1 MGYLFI
7 CHSDWLLHEES
18 CPRLDL
24 VHPGGALPLLVYT
37 PNRQL
42 ESVAIAAQM
51 ARTDAALLGA
61 LANGGCVV
69 SHNSVYLFLPSF
81 KLIIASLVVRRGAL
95 CTDGAVEP
103 CCKLMCPRSPSQ
115 LPPSWWNY
123 IHTHA
128 RLRPSCWRI
137 CRVKPCSQL
146 ANWTDLHQVDP
157 VTRRVIGLARQ
168 RREVDWLRGCSSRAA
183 VVAVQFSSVHV
194 LWTWL

>member
-1 MGYLFI
+1 MTHVTCRLTAKNRDQLLNLTLSNRVWATFLSVN
-7 CHSDWLLHEES
+7 SDWLLHEES

-37 PNRQL
+37 PNHQL

-51 ARTDAALLGA
+51 VRTDAALLGA

-81 KLIIASLVVRRGAL
+81 KLIIASLVVCRSAL

-115 LPPSWWNY
+115 LPPS
-123 IHTHA
+123 
-128 RLRPSCWRI
+128 
-137 CRVKPCSQL
+137 
-146 ANWTDLHQVDP
+146 
-157 VTRRVIGLARQ
+157 
-168 RREVDWLRGCSSRAA
+168 
-183 VVAVQFSSVHV
+183 
-194 LWTWL
+194 